1 MNRKTRK
8 AISNAIVVI
17 VVLITFIGVCT
28 HFFHF
33 GKVEYTDN
41 AQVRQHIVPVNS
53 RVQGFIKKVYFDEY
67 QQVRKGDTLAVIE
80 DAEFVLR
87 VAQAEADYQNAIT
100 GKHVMTTGVSTTRN
114 NVAVSVAG
122 LQEAKVLLDNA
133 ERDYLRYRNLFAQK
147 AVTRQ
152 QYDRV
157 ETTYLAAKARY
168 ELLSCQKK
176 SASLVTLEQSQRLG
190 QTEVGIKVAEAAHA
204 LARINL
210 SYTVIVD
217 P

>member
-114 NVAVSVAG
+114 NVAVSAAG

-133 ERDYLRYRNLFAQK
+133 ERDYLRYLNLFAQK

-152 QYDRV
+152 RMIV
-157 ETTYLAAKARY
+157 WK
-168 ELLSCQKK
+168 LLTWQLKPGMNCCLCQKK
-176 SASLVTLEQSQRLG
+176 SASLVTVGTVSTFGTNGRM
-190 QTEVGIKVAEAAHA
+190 GIKVAEAA
-204 LARINL
+204 LA
-210 SYTVIVD
+210 SCPD
-217 P
+217 